1 MAAVSERQDEAERV
15 MILAA
20 RAVHQIDR
28 LASDPLSG
36 ERAMVLPML
45 CGTGKS
51 AGISEKI
58 CRVIDA
64 YRDGS
69 KEGLLV
75 IATNKP
81 QMERY
86 LNPLDELAETTISA
100 NRSLITVLTAE
111 TKQEGMARLR
121 YTPILIMTVQ
131 RYFRS
136 TAKEITEQFIPFG
149 DGCRRTLTLIDEQP
163 PVYECITLS
172 PVEINA
178 IDTALRKGLG
188 PECRNDD
195 VTWCIQCWDQARAV
209 FFRELSRMK
218 DQVPAGRRAFTAKH
232 DPCMTD
238 PEEAPQDVVNPAS
251 RFWSIIDRHRSD
263 LIRYHIENGQ
273 KGVEPYLTLTAM
285 RQWLCEPSVYQYRN
299 VQSARYATQFILR
312 RDNTALLSPTL
323 GTHFVI
329 LDGTG
334 RITPDYDDER
344 IFHRAAKQGG
354 QRNLSRA
361 TVHLFDM
368 ATGRGSLLADSKKS
382 RPIIEKVYEKL
393 AEHTDMDVPRAI
405 FSYEDAEEVIRDY
418 FPKDAFGHFGMLRGR
433 NDFAEYRHVVQI
445 GLNRYNP
452 VFYQLYEYGSPESIP
467 EAAFNDV
474 PGMTARSAMNRLLL
488 ASVEQSFFRGS
499 IRSSDEEPYTF
510 SLFLSFSEYGTG
522 DNSLLDMLTARFREL
537 GVEMQRHGKTPEEA
551 AAKIQARKTVKAT
564 RPQLFLNWYRKLPDG
579 TEYTTETLR
588 EVMRVKPNAKT
599 RDAYKN
605 VPTIVAI
612 LENDFV
618 EKREIVTRYRKNGV
632 G

>member
-1 MAAVSERQDEAERV
+1 MTEAERV

-20 RAVHQIDR
+20 RAAHQIEQ
-28 LASDPLSG
+28 LAQSPEHS
-36 ERAMVLPML
+36 EQAAVLPML
-45 CGTGKS
+45 CGSGKS
-51 AGISEKI
+51 SGISEEI
-58 CRVIDA
+58 CRTIETHKK
-64 YRDGS
+64 GS

-75 IATNKP
+75 IATNKD
-81 QMERY
+81 QMDRY
-86 LNPLDELAETTISA
+86 LKPLDPLASDIITA
-100 NRSLITVLTAE
+100 NRHLITLLTAE
-111 TKQEGMARLR
+111 TKHEGMARLR
-121 YTPILIMTVQ
+121 YTPVLIITAQ

-136 TAKEITEQFIPFG
+136 SPEEIKDLFLSFG
-149 DGCRRTLTLIDEQP
+149 DNCRRTLTLIDEQP
-163 PVYECITLS
+163 PVYECMTLS
-172 PVEINA
+172 PVEVNA

-188 PECRNDD
+188 PECRSDD
-195 VTWCIQCWDQARAV
+195 VTWCIQCWDRARAV
-209 FFRELSRMK
+209 FFRELGAMK
-218 DQVPAGRRAFTAKH
+218 DQVPAGRRAYSAKH
-232 DPCMTD
+232 DPCITI
-238 PEEAPQDVVNPAS
+238 PEEVPKDVANPAS

-273 KGVEPYLTLTAM
+273 KGAEPYLTLTAM

-312 RDNTALLSPTL
+312 RDNTALLSPAL
-323 GTHFVI
+323 GTRFVI

-344 IFHRAAKQGG
+344 IFHRAAEQDI
-354 QRNLSRA
+354 QRDLSRA

-368 ATGRGSLLADSKKS
+368 ATGRGSFLADSKKS

-405 FSYEDAEEVIRDY
+405 FSYEAAEEVIRDY

-433 NDFAEYRHVVQI
+433 NDFAEYHHVVQI

-467 EAAFNDV
+467 EAAFNEAPDI
-474 PGMTARSAMNRLLL
+474 TARSAMNRLLL

-522 DNSLLDMLTARFREL
+522 DNSLLDMLSARFREL
-537 GVEMQRHGKTPEEA
+537 GVEVLRHGKTPEEA

-564 RPQLFLNWYRKLPDG
+564 RPQLFLNWYRKLPEG
-579 TEYTTETLR
+579 AEYTTETLR
-588 EVMRVKPNAKT
+588 KVMRVKPNAKT

-612 LENDFV
+612 LEKDFV
-618 EKREIVTRYRKNGV
+618 EKIGNVTRYRKNKV